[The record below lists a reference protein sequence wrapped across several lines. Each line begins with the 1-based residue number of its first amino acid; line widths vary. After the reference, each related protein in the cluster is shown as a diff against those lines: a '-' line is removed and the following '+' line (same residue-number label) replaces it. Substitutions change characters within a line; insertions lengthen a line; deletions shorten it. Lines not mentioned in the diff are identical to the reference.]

1 MRTQLPICRIIK
13 FLYKPF
19 NVLVSYGLIILL
31 LLFFNRGY
39 AQEHPSP
46 PQWKLMHYLS
56 EEEMHHSGRSSRD
69 FTPTDPP
76 YGSIYNVAEFD
87 QQEGVLIAYP
97 FGIPLT
103 LIAEMSQD
111 VTVTTIVLNLTQENT
126 VKNIYESNGVRL
138 DHCNFLYAPH
148 DSYWTRDYGPW
159 FVMDGNHQFG
169 IVDFPYNRPRPND
182 DNIPVVMAGFLG
194 VNLYGMDLT
203 STGGNYMTDGYG
215 VSASST
221 LIWEENAS
229 LSHDSIAQ
237 IMNDYLGIETYN
249 VLPDPLGEYIKHID
263 CWGKFLDVD
272 KVLIGQ
278 VPPSDPRYDD
288 YEYVA
293 DFFSTHT
300 SGWNKPY
307 QVYRV
312 YTPGDYPYTP
322 YTNSLIL
329 NNKVFV
335 PLTGSQWD
343 DEAISTYQD
352 AMPGYEVIGVYAD
365 GGNGWLNSDA
375 LHCRVMGIADRGML
389 LVRHMPYWG
398 DVAVLSG
405 YPVQADI
412 IPMDGQPLI
421 PDSVVVYYKVNGGS
435 YNALIMSS
443 DDDTTYTATIP
454 GGNPGDQI
462 AYYIRAV
469 DQSGKS
475 ANHPYIGAM
484 DPHVFHISGPLP
496 DVTVTPDSLLF
507 VDFQQMLEGQMVAV
521 HNYNSTSVTINY
533 INNEGINGFPWYI
546 DPWTINPPQ
555 DLAPGDSIELNV
567 KVSIPV
573 DLPGPWIT
581 DTLFVETDASTHKVI
596 LRIDSDLL
604 STINDSQSIK
614 MVSAFPNPF
623 SDQATISFILS
634 QSGLT
639 KLVIYDMTG
648 KKIKTL
654 VHSLLRQGSYTYRWD
669 GTAEDGEHVPQG
681 IYICRLT
688 ASEGTGSMKM
698 VLTK

>member
-1 MRTQLPICRIIK
+1 MKKQLPIFRIIESLCQS
-13 FLYKPF
+13 FSIP
-19 NVLVSYGLIILL
+19 VSCGLIIILL
-31 LLFFNRGY
+31 LAFNSAS

-46 PQWKLMHYLS
+46 PKWMLMHYLS
-56 EEEMHHSGRSSRD
+56 EEEMYHGGRSSRD

-76 YGSIYNVAEFD
+76 QGPIYNVAEFD

-111 VTVTTIVLNLTQENT
+111 VTVTTIVLNAGQENT
-126 VKNIYESNGVRL
+126 VTNIYESNGVRL

-159 FVMDGNHQFG
+159 FILDGNHQFG

-221 LIWEENAS
+221 LIWEENAG

-237 IMNDYLGIETYN
+237 IMNDYLGIETYD
-249 VLPDPLGEYIKHID
+249 VLPDPLGEYIEHID

-278 VPPSDPRYDD
+278 VPSIDPRYAD

-300 SGWNKPY
+300 CGWNKPY
-307 QVYRV
+307 EVYRV

-343 DEAISTYQD
+343 DEAISTYQA

-365 GGNGWLNSDA
+365 GGNGWQNTDA

-389 LVRHMPYWG
+389 LVHHMPYWG

-421 PDSVVVYYKVNGGS
+421 PDSVVVYYKVNGGN

-443 DDDTTYTATIP
+443 DNDTTYTAAIP
-454 GGNPGDQI
+454 GGNPGDEI
-462 AYYIRAV
+462 AYYIHAV
-469 DQSGKS
+469 DQAGKS
-475 ANHPYIGAM
+475 ANHPYIGAP
-484 DPHVFHISGPLP
+484 DPHMFHITGSLP
-496 DVTVTPDSLLF
+496 DVTVIPDSLLF
-507 VDFQQMLEGQMVAV
+507 VNYQQMIEGQMVTV
-521 HNYNSTSVTINY
+521 HNYNSTGVTINY

-546 DPWTINPPQ
+546 DPWNINLPQ
-555 DLAPGDSIELNV
+555 VLAPGDSIELNV

-581 DTLFVETDASTHKVI
+581 DTLFAETDASTHKVI

-604 STINDSQSIK
+604 SSINDYRSIK

-623 SDQATISFILS
+623 SDLATISFSLS
-634 QSGLT
+634 QSGQAE
-639 KLVIYDMTG
+639 LVVYDMTG
-648 KKIKTL
+648 KEIRTL
-654 VHSLLRQGSYTYRWD
+654 VHSFLRKGSYTCRWD
-669 GTAEDGEHVPQG
+669 GTAEDGTQVPQG
-681 IYICRLT
+681 VYICRLT
-688 ASEGTGSMKM
+688 AGERTGSIKM
-698 VLTK
+698 VLDK